1 MESKLKLTGQVKE
14 DIEMSNCFANF
25 KQKHRHYSLS
35 SRDSI
40 YLFGI
45 NSISGIWEMPPLY
58 YEKLICDDIEL

>member
-45 NSISGIWEMPPLY
+45 NSISGIWEMPTQY
-58 YEKLICDDIEL
+58 YEKPICDVIEL